1 MIDPIEPMGTGE
13 EQISLGP
20 VPAKKAESKLLAKS
34 IGFMA
39 IALLVTGVVGFL
51 FAFLM
56 AALFGQDGYINDTGY
71 VVLMITLIV
80 SLVLS
85 LIVSFTFTKNAMTRT
100 KAPWVSFLLY
110 SALEGIFFGSF
121 IIIPGVDF
129 SMIGE
134 AFGITALVFGAC
146 FLIGYFSKGEM
157 KIALFVAM
165 ALFMGIGISSI
176 IFLPLYFFGGYD
188 AIYLY
193 SYIVSVVI
201 VVAVS
206 LLVAFEARN
215 IKKLAA
221 SSLLTSNNIALLCAM
236 DLYCSFMTIFTR
248 ILYILLLSRSRN

>member
-1 MIDPIEPMGTGE
+1 MIEPLQPMGHGE

-39 IALLVTGVVGFL
+39 IALLITGVVGFL

-56 AALFGQDGYINDTGY
+56 ATFFGQNGYINDTGY
-71 VVLMITLIV
+71 IVLMITLVV

-85 LIVSFTFTKNAMTRT
+85 LIVSVVFTKNALTRT
-100 KAPWVSFLLY
+100 KAPWVSFILY

-129 SMIGE
+129 AMIGE

-146 FLIGYFSKGEM
+146 FLIGYFAKGEM
-157 KIALFVAM
+157 KIALFVSM
-165 ALFMGIGISSI
+165 ALMMGVGLSSI
-176 IFLPLYFFGGYD
+176 IFLPLYFFGGYQ
-188 AIYLY
+188 AAYLY
-193 SYIVSVVI
+193 SYVVSVVI

-206 LLVAFEARN
+206 LLVAVEARN
-215 IKKLAA
+215 IKKLA
-221 SSLLTSNNIALLCAM
+221 SSAALSDNIALLCAM
-236 DLYCSFMTIFTR
+236 DLYCSFVAIFTR
-248 ILYILLLSRSRN
+248 ILYLLLLSRGRD